1 MRIVS
6 LFPSATEIVVDLGLA
21 DRLVGISHQCT
32 WPPSVQHL
40 PRVTRSAANIAGS
53 PREISLAVGRLQASG
68 LPVYHVEH
76 ARIAALQPDV
86 VLTQNVCDVCAVP
99 EQAAFEAVA
108 QAAPAA
114 TALTLGAERLQDIMD
129 NLQRVGDVLGVPE
142 RTGRILEAMN
152 RRLDAIRR
160 QVAGRPRPR
169 VLIIEWVEPIIGSG
183 HWLPDLVRVA
193 GGVNLLSAAGEA
205 SRVIPWQEVLA
216 AQPEVL
222 LVIPCGRTLDE
233 AVADALQLAERP
245 GWRQLTA
252 VQAGRVFVLDGSVCS
267 RHGSR
272 IIDVAETFA
281 QLLHPAAAWRRS
293 APVPFVAW
301 ADIAGQGAR

>member
-1 MRIVS
+1 
-6 LFPSATEIVVDLGLA
+6 
-21 DRLVGISHQCT
+21 
-32 WPPSVQHL
+32 
-40 PRVTRSAANIAGS
+40 
-53 PREISLAVGRLQASG
+53 
-68 LPVYHVEH
+68 
-76 ARIAALQPDV
+76 
-86 VLTQNVCDVCAVP
+86 
-99 EQAAFEAVA
+99 
-108 QAAPAA
+108 
-114 TALTLGAERLQDIMD
+114 RLQDIMD

-205 SRVIPWQEVLA
+205 SRVTPWQEVLA

-233 AVADALQLAERP
+233 AVADALQLAER
-245 GWRQLTA
+245 
-252 VQAGRVFVLDGSVCS
+252 
-267 RHGSR
+267 
-272 IIDVAETFA
+272 
-281 QLLHPAAAWRRS
+281 
-293 APVPFVAW
+293 
-301 ADIAGQGAR
+301 